1 MQKKKLTNT
10 QLILQEDKVNKLLE
24 IKIPPQK
31 KTLEN
36 KFLQERK

>member
-24 IKIPPQK
+24 IKIPPPK

-36 KFLQERK
+36 EFLQERK